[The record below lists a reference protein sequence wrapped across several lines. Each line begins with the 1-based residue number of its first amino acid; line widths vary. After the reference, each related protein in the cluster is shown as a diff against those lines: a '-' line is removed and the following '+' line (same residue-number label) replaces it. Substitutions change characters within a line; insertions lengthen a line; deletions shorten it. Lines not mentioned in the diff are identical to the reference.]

1 MFNGYDKRVL
11 ITGST
16 GMVGGNIASFA
27 RKVGWSVFTPTRAEL
42 DLTDSSSVTH
52 YLAKTGIES
61 IIHCAAKV
69 GGIAANIAA
78 PANFIIENIRIDS
91 SIISSARTL
100 GIPDFIYFASSCIY
114 PRSTSQ
120 PMRVDQL
127 LTSTLEPT
135 NESYALA
142 KLVGAKS
149 VAAVAIQDELNWRV
163 LIPSNLYGPRDNFNE
178 SSSHLVPAVIQKIY
192 RAILNKEK
200 SVQIW
205 GNGETRREFT
215 FVEDVAN
222 FVVSNFYNVSKW
234 PLLMNIGYGK
244 DFSVNE
250 YYRVIASAL
259 SFTGTFLH
267 DLSKPVGMTQKLLD
281 SEISKEYGWMPQTD
295 LESGINLTLSWFK
308 ENVAHG

>member
-11 ITGST
+11 ITGSA
-16 GMVGGNIASFA
+16 GMVGGNIAYVA

-42 DLTDSSSVTH
+42 DLTDSNSVTH
-52 YLAKTGIES
+52 YLVKTGIES

-69 GGIAANIAA
+69 GGIAANIAS

-100 GIPDFIYFASSCIY
+100 GISDFIYFASSCIY

-163 LIPSNLYGPRDNFNE
+163 LIPSNLYGPHDNFNE

-192 RAILNKEK
+192 RAILNREK

-205 GNGETRREFT
+205 GNGEVRREFT

-222 FVVSNFYNVSKW
+222 FVVRNFHNVSKW

-244 DFSVNE
+244 DYSVNE
-250 YYRVIASAL
+250 YYRVIARAL

-308 ENVAHG
+308 ENVANG